1 MPLVV
6 GREKSI
12 RLIDDALKGDH
23 IIGVVTQ
30 KDAQIEDPTPADL
43 HEIGV
48 AALITKMIR
57 MQDGTL
63 RVIVQ
68 GLTRIRIRE
77 LIAQEPYF
85 KARVRVLYE
94 DYTPSVE
101 LDALMGQAKELFEKL
116 AEMVPHISSDLVNV
130 VRNIDHPGRL
140 ADVIA
145 HSLRSVTTDE
155 KQEILELV
163 ETRARLE
170 RIIYILKKEISIIEV
185 RQKIQSEVKNEID
198 RTQREYWLREQLK
211 AIQKELGEYDDRQ
224 TEIEEFKEKIE
235 NAKMPE
241 EVRKVAEKELKR
253 LQKMHPASAEYIVS
267 RTYLEW
273 LTELPWSVETEDN
286 LDVKH
291 AAQVLDEDHYDL
303 EQVKKRI
310 LEYLAVRQLKKDM
323 KGPILCFVGPPGV
336 GKTSLGRSIARA
348 LGRKFIRISLGG
360 VHDEAEIRGHRRTY
374 VGALPGRI
382 IQGIRRAGT
391 RNPVFMLD
399 EIDKLGV
406 DFRGDPAAALL
417 EVLDPEQ
424 NFSFSDHYLEVP
436 FDLSKV
442 MFICTANV
450 THTIPPPLLDRMEV
464 IELPG
469 YTDDEKLHIARG
481 FLIPKQL
488 DNHGLKPEQLEFT
501 DEALLTIINSYTRE
515 AGVRNLER
523 QIANIARAVA
533 KRIVEGTLEKEVVT
547 PDNVATY
554 LGPPKFFPE
563 SAERTAKPGVATGL
577 AWTPTGG
584 DIIFIE
590 ATRMPGKGNLLL
602 TGSLGDVMKESAQA
616 ALSYIRSKATQYG
629 IDPDV
634 FLNHDIHIHIPSGAI
649 PKDGPS
655 AGITIFIALLSLLTG
670 KNVRPDVAMTGEI
683 TLRGVVLPIGGVKEK
698 ILAAKRA
705 GIRHV
710 ILPERNKA
718 DLDEIPAHI
727 KEGLEFH
734 FVKEVDEA
742 VAVAIGP
749 LEAAAGFVIPP
760 KPGEMPAQEFPKE
773 VH

>member
-1 MPLVV
+1 
-6 GREKSI
+6 
-12 RLIDDALKGDH
+12 
-23 IIGVVTQ
+23 
-30 KDAQIEDPTPADL
+30 
-43 HEIGV
+43 
-48 AALITKMIR
+48 
-57 MQDGTL
+57 
-63 RVIVQ
+63 
-68 GLTRIRIRE
+68 
-77 LIAQEPYF
+77 
-85 KARVRVLYE
+85 
-94 DYTPSVE
+94 
-101 LDALMGQAKELFEKL
+101 
-116 AEMVPHISSDLVNV
+116 
-130 VRNIDHPGRL
+130 
-140 ADVIA
+140 
-145 HSLRSVTTDE
+145 
-155 KQEILELV
+155 
-163 ETRARLE
+163 
-170 RIIYILKKEISIIEV
+170 
-185 RQKIQSEVKNEID
+185 
-198 RTQREYWLREQLK
+198 
-211 AIQKELGEYDDRQ
+211 
-224 TEIEEFKEKIE
+224 
-235 NAKMPE
+235 
-241 EVRKVAEKELKR
+241 
-253 LQKMHPASAEYIVS
+253 
-267 RTYLEW
+267 
-273 LTELPWSVETEDN
+273 
-286 LDVKH
+286 
-291 AAQVLDEDHYDL
+291 
-303 EQVKKRI
+303 
-310 LEYLAVRQLKKDM
+310 
-323 KGPILCFVGPPGV
+323 
-336 GKTSLGRSIARA
+336 
-348 LGRKFIRISLGG
+348 
-360 VHDEAEIRGHRRTY
+360 
-374 VGALPGRI
+374 
-382 IQGIRRAGT
+382 
-391 RNPVFMLD
+391 
-399 EIDKLGV
+399 
-406 DFRGDPAAALL
+406 
-417 EVLDPEQ
+417 
-424 NFSFSDHYLEVP
+424 
-436 FDLSKV
+436 
-442 MFICTANV
+442 
-450 THTIPPPLLDRMEV
+450 MEV